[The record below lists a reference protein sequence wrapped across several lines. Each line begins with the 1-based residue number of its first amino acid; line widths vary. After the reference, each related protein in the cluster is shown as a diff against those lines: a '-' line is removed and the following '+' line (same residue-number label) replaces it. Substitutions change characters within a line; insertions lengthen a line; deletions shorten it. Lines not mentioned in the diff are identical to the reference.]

1 MPEKVFVN
9 DNVIDLEEARISVA
23 DSGLLYGAGLFET
36 MRSRNGVVFRRQDH
50 LERLFFSAE
59 ALSIV
64 HSYGKEQ
71 ISEAIHQVLETNEL
85 ADARLRL
92 TLTGGPLSQ
101 PESQRRGSL
110 VITATAFTPYPADY
124 YRVGVMV
131 ILCPFRQNTT
141 DPTHGHQTTSFL
153 PRLLALNLARQRR
166 ATEAL
171 WFTQDNR
178 LADASL
184 SSVFLV
190 KNSILSAPSI
200 EVPALVDPARRVIRQ
215 LAQQQSIEVV
225 EKDLYIA
232 DVLEADEIFL
242 TNVVMNVLPVVG
254 VERHTVGEGKIG
266 PVTKKLTEAFA
277 QAIEQECRVD
287 RDPKRKE
294 SRLGTRLAP
303 PESA

>member
-1 MPEKVFVN
+1 MPEKVFLN
-9 DNVIDLEEARISVA
+9 DNLVDLEEARVSVT

-36 MRSRNGVVFRRQDH
+36 MRSRNGIVFRLQDH
-50 LERLFFSAE
+50 MERLFYSAQ

-64 HSYGKEQ
+64 HSHNRERIG
-71 ISEAIHQVLETNEL
+71 EAIRRLLEANEL
-85 ADARLRL
+85 ADARIRL
-92 TLTGGPLSQ
+92 TLTGGPLAQSE
-101 PESQRRGSL
+101 PERQATL
-110 VITATAFTPYPADY
+110 AITATAFTPYPPDY
-124 YRVGVMV
+124 YRAGVMV

-171 WFTQDNR
+171 WFTQDSR
-178 LADASL
+178 LADGCL

-190 KNSILSAPSI
+190 KDSILKAPPI
-200 EVPALVDPARRVIRQ
+200 EVPALADPARRVIRQ
-215 LAQQQSIEVV
+215 LAQQQSLELV

-242 TNVVMNVLPVVG
+242 SNVVMEVLPVVG

-266 PVTKKLTEAFA
+266 PVTKKLAEGFA
-277 QAIEQECRVD
+277 QAIEQEC
-287 RDPKRKE
+287 
-294 SRLGTRLAP
+294 GAGLAP
-303 PESA
+303 PKSV